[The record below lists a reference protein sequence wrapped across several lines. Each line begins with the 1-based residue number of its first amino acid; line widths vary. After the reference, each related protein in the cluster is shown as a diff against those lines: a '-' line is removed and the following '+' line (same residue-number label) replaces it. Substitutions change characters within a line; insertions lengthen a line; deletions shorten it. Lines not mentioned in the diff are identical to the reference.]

1 MNRILSALLMAL
13 CLSVTAVAG
22 SDVDHRIDSLM
33 NHLDNVIANRD
44 MYFSMKENML
54 ESKEHAAAKATSGRA
69 RFMILDELL
78 DGYMA
83 FNTDSAHS
91 VSLRMEDIARKAD
104 DEEMKV
110 NALLGRAKVYVAVG
124 MYKEAV
130 DLLGSMDPAYVP
142 ANLISEYYQVKHTA
156 FGRLADYSVFQA
168 DKLRYAEFERS
179 YSDSILAT
187 SDHNS
192 PDYIITLAEKYNK
205 NGSPSKAIS
214 LIEDHLRKNN
224 IPNRERALYAW
235 TLSESYALLGDHE
248 RQKEQLLISSISD
261 LESAVREYLS
271 LRQLAILL
279 YDEGDMDRAHKFMT
293 IAVDDAGKANA
304 RQRIVELNSSYP
316 LINNIY
322 LDTIRTQQRRLVWA
336 VCIITVLTVFLCIL
350 LLCMRRQMKKIA
362 VARRN
367 VDEANRKL
375 TELNGQL
382 TAYNNRLT
390 DANRQIAENSEL
402 KEVYISRYMEQ
413 CLIYIEKHDSFRIT
427 IGKNLSA
434 GKVDIAKK
442 LVKST
447 ADIDEELAMFYE
459 SFDNTF
465 LSLFPDFVSELN
477 NLLMPG
483 EGFQTKKDGML
494 SPELRICA
502 LIRLGI
508 SDSDKIAKFLRYS
521 LTTIYNYRSRV
532 RSKAAC
538 GKNNLEAE
546 IMKIGRHKM

>member
-1 MNRILSALLMAL
+1 MNRILTVLFL
-13 CLSVTAVAG
+13 CLCVFLPAG
-22 SDVDHRIDSLM
+22 AGNPREHRIDSLM
-33 NHLDNVIANRD
+33 SHLENVIDNRD
-44 MYFSMKENML
+44 KYFEMKENIL
-54 ESKEHAAAKATSGRA
+54 NSKEREAARAASPRA
-69 RFMILDELL
+69 RFMVLDELL

-91 VSLRMEDIARKAD
+91 VCMRMERIAAETG
-104 DEEMKV
+104 DEEMKI

-130 DLLGSMDPAYVP
+130 DLLGAMNPSGLPG
-142 ANLISEYYQVKHTA
+142 NLVSEYYQVKHTA
-156 FGRLADYSVFQA
+156 FGRLADYSVFPA
-168 DKLRYAEFERS
+168 DKNRYAGFERI
-179 YSDSILAT
+179 YGDSILAT
-187 SDHNS
+187 SLPDS
-192 PDYIITLAEKYNK
+192 PDYIITLAEKLN
-205 NGSPSKAIS
+205 SKGTPAEAIA
-214 LIEDHLRKNN
+214 LIEDYHRKNH

-235 TLSESYALLGDHE
+235 TLSESYALLGDHD

-261 LESAVREYLS
+261 LESAVREYIS

-279 YDEGDMDRAHKFMT
+279 YNEGDMDRAHKFMT

-316 LINNIY
+316 VINNIY
-322 LDTIRTQQRRLVWA
+322 VDTIRTQQRRLLWA
-336 VCIITVLTVFLCIL
+336 IAVITVLVVFLCIL
-350 LLCMRRQMKKIA
+350 LFCMRRQMKKIA
-362 VARRN
+362 EARRS

-375 TELNGQL
+375 TGLNDQL
-382 TAYNNRLT
+382 TAYNARLSE
-390 DANRQIAENSEL
+390 ANREIAENSEL

-413 CLIYIEKHDSFRIT
+413 CIYYIEKLDSFRIG
-427 IGKNLSA
+427 IGKKLTS
-434 GKVDIAKK
+434 GKIDVARQ

-447 ADIDEELAMFYE
+447 ADIDEELALFYE
-459 SFDNTF
+459 SFDHTF
-465 LSLFPDFVSELN
+465 LTLFPDFVSELN
-477 NLLMPG
+477 ALLVPG
-483 EGFQTKKDGML
+483 EGFHTKKDGML

-521 LTTIYNYRSRV
+521 LTTIYNYRSRI

-546 IMKIGRHKM
+546 IMKIGRRKM